1 MNTKLLLL
9 LILGLLLVSI
19 RSQGTDGGVEGNET
33 ETGDGTEEGDE
44 IDGDNVDTEEPK
56 DDVDLCMAETT
67 KDGCLKVKLSADDK
81 KCCFY
86 KVVNTTDNEDEEGC
100 NIQMS
105 AEVIEGMEAEGIK
118 VEEDCHG
125 KFITTSILVVLALL
139 FL

>member
-19 RSQGTDGGVEGNET
+19 RTQGGENEP
-33 ETGDGTEEGDE
+33 ETGGEEGE
-44 IDGDNVDTEEPK
+44 GETGGENVDAEEPK
-56 DDVDLCMAETT
+56 DDIDLCMAETT
-67 KDGCLKVKLSADDK
+67 KDGCLKVKLSSNDT

-86 KVVNTTDNEDEEGC
+86 KLVNTTDNKDAEGC
-100 NIQMS
+100 NIQMP
-105 AEVIEGMEAEGIK
+105 AEVIEEMEAEGVK